1 MATEPMAA
9 VLDLAR
15 VPVDRAGRSSVWF
28 DYWQLTKPDITFLI
42 AITTGTGFWMATTH
56 ALPEFP
62 WVPFLQSLLGTALVA
77 GGAATLNQ
85 VIELPYDARMRRTA
99 RRPLAS
105 GRIAPLQGLGFG
117 VFLSV
122 LGVAYLA
129 LSTTA
134 LAALL
139 AALTLLA
146 YLFIYTPLKR
156 VTPLCTLAGAIPGAA
171 PPLIGWA
178 AARGTLD
185 PGAWWLFAIVF
196 LWQLPHFTPIAWM
209 YREDYERAGYRV
221 LPSGENRSR
230 FVAWQTIG
238 GAAVLL
244 VIGLVPAVGRL
255 SGFAYGGGALA
266 LGGILLFYSATFAVR
281 RTNVS
286 ARQLLL
292 VSIVYLPALF
302 ALLVLDKA

>member
-244 VIGLVPAVGRL
+244 VIGLVPAAGRL

-266 LGGILLFYSATFAVR
+266 LGGILLFYSATFATR